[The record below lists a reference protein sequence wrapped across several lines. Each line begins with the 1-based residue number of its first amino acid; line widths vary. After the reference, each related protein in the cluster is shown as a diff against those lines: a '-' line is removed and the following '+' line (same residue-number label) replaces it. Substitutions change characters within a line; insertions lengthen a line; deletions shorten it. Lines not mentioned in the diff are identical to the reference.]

1 VQNINLKIPE
11 EGEKI
16 QKLVQIAKER
26 NIDYKPS
33 PEAYQE
39 LMCYIDRKGLEN
51 PLGPKKGTNV
61 VVIGPPPQYMPADF

>member
-1 VQNINLKIPE
+1 MKIPE

-51 PLGPKKGTNV
+51 PLGPKKATNV
-61 VVIGPPPQYMPADF
+61 VVIGAPPQYMPADF